1 MQEFEEENV
10 PIGPLFM
17 TLGVTAFFTLAIIF
31 GLTGLYEGL
40 STHYQDEWAAQQPQ
54 DVVDYHEQTEA
65 QLTTYQKGDGDVV
78 RIPVERAM
86 DLVLEARSK

>member
-40 STHYQDEWAAQQPQ
+40 STYYQNQGSANLPNDVVEYHQESAAQ
-54 DVVDYHEQTEA
+54 
-65 QLTTYQKGDGDVV
+65 LNTYQKGDGELV
-78 RIPVERAM
+78 RIPIERAM
-86 DLVLEARSK
+86 DLVLEARTK